1 MNLRMMWTAAKFS
14 VVTCGIFFAAGLIVG
29 WPRLFDAAFSPYI
42 QFGAFALG
50 LVAAK
55 FWNIR

>member
-14 VVTCGIFFAAGLIVG
+14 VVTCSILFTVGLIAG
-29 WPRLFDAAFSPYI
+29 RPRLLDAAFNPFI

-50 LVAAK
+50 LVAIK
-55 FWNIR
+55 IWNIR

>member
-1 MNLRMMWTAAKFS
+1 MNVRITWLTAKFS
-14 VVTCGIFFAAGLIVG
+14 VVTCGILFAAGLIVG

-42 QFGAFALG
+42 EFGAFALG

-55 FWNIR
+55 FWSIR